1 MYQAELSVWL
11 HQQEKSFQALNHFS
25 IPQWGTAWEKGLRQS
40 TAVIWCPVETG
51 SSLSHNWF
59 VAASQVGFSTEQRK
73 AETTSFTRI
82 AAGLILGMACFAAV
96 LTGGIFVGQTIG
108 DALSTLKTITPVEVD
123 PLR

>member
-1 MYQAELSVWL
+1 MGTGLI
-11 HQQEKSFQALNHFS
+11 EKPGEIRCA
-25 IPQWGTAWEKGLRQS
+25 
-40 TAVIWCPVETG
+40 VETG
-51 SSLSHNWF
+51 SGLSHNWF

-73 AETTSFTRI
+73 AETTSSTRI

-108 DALSTLKTITPVEVD
+108 DALRTLQTISPVQVD

>member
-1 MYQAELSVWL
+1 MGTGLI
-11 HQQEKSFQALNHFS
+11 EKSGEIRCA
-25 IPQWGTAWEKGLRQS
+25 
-40 TAVIWCPVETG
+40 VETG
-51 SSLSHNWF
+51 SGMSHNWF

-73 AETTSFTRI
+73 AETTSSTRI

-108 DALSTLKTITPVEVD
+108 EALGTLQTITPVEVD

>member
-1 MYQAELSVWL
+1 M
-11 HQQEKSFQALNHFS
+11 
-25 IPQWGTAWEKGLRQS
+25 
-40 TAVIWCPVETG
+40 IWCAVETG
-51 SSLSHNWF
+51 IGLSHNWF

-73 AETTSFTRI
+73 AETPSSTRI

-108 DALSTLKTITPVEVD
+108 DALSTFQTIAPVEVD

>member
-1 MYQAELSVWL
+1 MGTGLI
-11 HQQEKSFQALNHFS
+11 EKPGEIRCA
-25 IPQWGTAWEKGLRQS
+25 
-40 TAVIWCPVETG
+40 VETG
-51 SSLSHNWF
+51 SGLSHNWF

-73 AETTSFTRI
+73 AETTSSTRF

-108 DALSTLKTITPVEVD
+108 DALSTLQTIAPVQVD

>member
-1 MYQAELSVWL
+1 MILCA
-11 HQQEKSFQALNHFS
+11 
-25 IPQWGTAWEKGLRQS
+25 
-40 TAVIWCPVETG
+40 VETG
-51 SSLSHNWF
+51 SGLSHNWF

-73 AETTSFTRI
+73 AETTSSTRI

-108 DALSTLKTITPVEVD
+108 KALNTVQMSAPFQID